1 MDLSERASYLQI
13 FMYHFNANQ
22 KASTNKKSLY
32 NQMDKMDR
40 PTDNLPFFL
49 TTFVLICNGPM
60 ITVALVAGMGAML
73 EPTIWT
79 LSQYSF

>member
-32 NQMDKMDR
+32 NQMDKMNC

-49 TTFVLICNGPM
+49 TTFVLICNGPSGLGGRDGSNAWAHNM
-60 ITVALVAGMGAML
+60 DFVSI
-73 EPTIWT
+73 
-79 LSQYSF
+79 